1 MSDYIK
7 MDDAIAVI
15 NNYIG
20 DDSPYAQWFVRKI
33 RQLDAVS
40 VVLCKDCFLY
50 GECQAAKFYG
60 DYGYCSCGERRKD
73 ETN

>member
-1 MSDYIK
+1 MGDEYIK
-7 MDDAIAVI
+7 RDDAIAVI

-33 RQLDAVS
+33 QQIDAVQI
-40 VVLCKDCFLY
+40 VRCKDCFLY

-60 DYGYCSCGERRKD
+60 DYGYCSCGERRD
-73 ETN
+73 DD